1 MRQGRT
7 HDVTPFDNLDRAVLF
22 LAFLIGV
29 GGSLGLKAI
38 GAHQLVPAAFAAVIL
53 CCYAFV
59 AWAGGRLKVEP
70 ETVGDNCY
78 YLGFLFTLASLAYT
92 LYQVADPSINDG
104 RPADITSV
112 ISGFGLALSSTI
124 VGVFLRVLFMQ
135 LRSDFVAKDREMK
148 AEVNRAFGDFKKS
161 MSRMLLQMKSYAV
174 ESVQFASERDERIRR
189 STEQFLEDHQTAA
202 KQVLSAINE
211 NQKTHQKQM
220 KEVIDNLQA
229 LQERLREQEMQAIEQ
244 IQNRRKLL
252 VSDLEQTEKIFAA
265 QIESVNEIT
274 KKTSTMLSQIEEY
287 TAKSAQ
293 FAVDEDERRQEAAE
307 QFIEGSR
314 KLLTE
319 HTDALLAH
327 IAKASS
333 EAAKQAA
340 QEFSAVLN
348 EDSVLQRIGIVEEHA
363 EHAQERDMDASK
375 RRFDP
380 NGGPATASN
389 GGEERLNAR
398 EELIG
403 ASNDAKLPTDGQASD
418 SSDHQSLSQR

>member
-1 MRQGRT
+1 MKHRRT

-22 LAFLIGV
+22 LAFLIGA
-29 GGSLGLKAI
+29 GGSLALKAMDVHPFI
-38 GAHQLVPAAFAAVIL
+38 PAAFAAITL
-53 CCYAFV
+53 CCYALV

-92 LYQVADPSINDG
+92 LYQVAGPSGSGG
-104 RPADITSV
+104 RPVDITSV

-124 VGVFLRVLFMQ
+124 VGVFLRVFFMQ

-161 MSRMLLQMKSYAV
+161 MSGMLLQMKSYAV
-174 ESVQFASERDERIRR
+174 ESVQSASERDERIRR

-211 NQKTHQKQM
+211 SQETHQKQM

-229 LQERLREQEMQAIEQ
+229 LQGRLREQEMQAIEQ

-265 QIESVNEIT
+265 QIESVNEVT
-274 KKTSTMLSQIEEY
+274 SKTTAMLSQIEEY
-287 TAKSAQ
+287 TAKSAHL
-293 FAVDEDERRQEAAE
+293 ASDNDERRREAAE
-307 QFIEGSR
+307 QFIEQNR
-314 KLLTE
+314 KLLKE
-319 HTDALLAH
+319 NTDFLLDH
-327 IAKASS
+327 MAKASS

-340 QEFSAVLN
+340 QEFSAALN
-348 EDSVLQRIGIVEEHA
+348 NDFALRRIGSAEECAERVQEHDIEVSEQHLDPSRGAAVE
-363 EHAQERDMDASK
+363 
-375 RRFDP
+375 
-380 NGGPATASN
+380 SN
-389 GGEERLNAR
+389 DRKGRMSRR

-403 ASNDAKLPTDGQASD
+403 ASNDAGPLTDEQALE
-418 SSDHQSLSQR
+418 SSERRPLN